1 VNHSLKY
8 KARFFRSHIH
18 QITGAKKEMELS
30 KSMMA
35 QQVRV
40 LDLIPKSSFLLVS
53 GEQGKESSAEYNQGR
68 GGRREER
75 LSRGDGC
82 SRPEVAAGAEAAPDG
97 WSRRGGR
104 PTEKL
109 RWCGGGHGARWWTW
123 WHAMAQLRGRIV
135 RLNLVKV
142 ILEKI
147 LQATTAL
154 FSFLQIHLFPGYPSN
169 MTCRFIFAGNGC
181 G

>member
-68 GGRREER
+68 GGEGDERKGCLVGMAALGRRWR
-75 LSRGDGC
+75 LEQRR
-82 SRPEVAAGAEAAPDG
+82 RPTAGAGEAG
-97 WSRRGGR
+97 GRRRGCDGVAVGMGR
-104 PTEKL
+104 
-109 RWCGGGHGARWWTW
+109 GGGRGGMRW
-123 WHAMAQLRGRIV
+123 L
-135 RLNLVKV
+135 
-142 ILEKI
+142 
-147 LQATTAL
+147 
-154 FSFLQIHLFPGYPSN
+154 S
-169 MTCRFIFAGNGC
+169 
-181 G
+181 

>member
-1 VNHSLKY
+1 LKY

-109 RWCGGGHGARWWTW
+109 RWCGGGHGARWW
-123 WHAMAQLRGRIV
+123 HAMAQLRGRIV

-142 ILEKI
+142 ILEKFCRPP
-147 LQATTAL
+147 LHC
-154 FSFLQIHLFPGYPSN
+154 FHF
-169 MTCRFIFAGNGC
+169 CRFICFPGTLQI
-181 G
+181 